1 MTTDEIAI
9 REASGADM
17 PGIARVRSSV
27 AENLLTVEQ
36 LEQRG
41 ITNASVAA
49 DGTVLDRAV
58 RVRE

>member
-17 PGIARVRSSV
+17 PVIARVRSSV

-49 DGTVLDRAV
+49 DGTGP
-58 RVRE
+58 